1 MTEIPSEPTSQTEEV
16 AFDDGVIVAG
26 PGRYYRNTRYI
37 MLLVLVGMGIWFG
50 YDGFVGWP
58 NLNKQIAALQAEQAQ
73 VQRQG
78 NTKRANE
85 ISQEINRLGGAPKSD
100 WDLGLQKLLCFL
112 LPPLGVG
119 LLIRALYNSRG
130 EYRLEGTTLHVPGH
144 PPVPFD
150 NISEIDRRLWDKKG
164 IAYASYDLGDGR
176 KGTLRLDD
184 FVYDRPPTDAIFER
198 MEKYVNPVSDDME
211 EKESE

>member
-1 MTEIPSEPTSQTEEV
+1 MTEIPSQPTSQTEEI
-16 AFDDGVIVAG
+16 AADNNVIVAG

-58 NLNKQIAALQAEQAQ
+58 KLNQQIASLQAEQLQA
-73 VQRQG
+73 QRQG
-78 NTKRANE
+78 NQKLANE
-85 ISQEINRLGGAPKSD
+85 ISQRLNQLGTPKTD
-100 WDLGLQKLLCFL
+100 WDLGLQKLLCFA
-112 LPPLGVG
+112 LPPLGIG

-176 KGTLRLDD
+176 QGTLRLDD

-198 MEKYVNPVSDDME
+198 MEKHVNPVVDDME